1 MRYFELTEPED
12 LDSLQWSGSYR
23 AERRWYL
30 PSILCPRCD
39 AWGGMTAYPSVDLS
53 ALPEKDELKSGWPQ
67 TREEYERRAALVRP
81 FVPPEIQLEPG
92 CRLGPL
98 VGTAMGRFGPITAW
112 PSWQVLVR
120 EDALTLI
127 QEAGLK
133 GIIPVRAELRNR
145 RTKELPQYE
154 LEARPLAKLH
164 PACIQDRDRVP
175 TCLESCGN
183 HGFSLPPER
192 WLHGESLPTGL
203 DLFGV
208 EGTTRIVVSERFVD
222 AVNRLG
228 PSDVVYREITVE

>member
-1 MRYFELTEPED
+1 MTEPED
-12 LDSLQWSGSYR
+12 LDNFHWSGSYR

-30 PSILCPRCD
+30 PSILCPRCE

-53 ALPEKDELKSGWPQ
+53 SLPEKDELKSVWPQ
-67 TREEYERRAALVRP
+67 TREEYQRRAALVRP
-81 FVPPEIQLEPG
+81 FVPPEIQLEAG
-92 CRLGPL
+92 CRFGPL
-98 VGTAMGRFGPITAW
+98 VGTAIGRFGPVTAL

-120 EDALTLI
+120 EDTLTAL

-154 LEARPLAKLH
+154 LEARPLVKLH

-175 TCLESCGN
+175 TCDYCGR

-192 WLHGESLPTGL
+192 WLLGESIPADL

-208 EGTTRIVVSERFVD
+208 DETTRIVVSERFVET
-222 AVNRLG
+222 VNRLG

>member
-12 LDSLQWSGSYR
+12 LDNFHWSGSYR
-23 AERRWYL
+23 AEHPWYL
-30 PSILCPRCD
+30 PTILCPRCG
-39 AWGGMTAYPSVDLS
+39 AWGDMTAYPSVDLS
-53 ALPEKDELKSGWPQ
+53 ALPEKDQLKSPWPQ
-67 TREEYERRAALVRP
+67 TREEYERRKALVLP

-92 CRLGPL
+92 CRFGPL
-98 VGTAMGRFGPITAW
+98 VGTAMGRFGPITAM

-120 EDALTLI
+120 EDTLTAL

-133 GIIPVRAELRNR
+133 GIIPVRAQLRNR

-164 PACIQDRDRVP
+164 PACIQDRDWVP
-175 TCLESCGN
+175 TCRESCGN
-183 HGFSLPPER
+183 SGFRLPPER
-192 WLHGESLPTGL
+192 WLLGEALPKDL

-222 AVNRLG
+222 TVNRLG
-228 PSDVVYREITVE
+228 PCDVVYREITVE

>member
-1 MRYFELTEPED
+1 MRYFEVSTPRD
-12 LDSLQWSGSYR
+12 LDNFHWSGSYR
-23 AERRWYL
+23 AERRWAL

-67 TREEYERRAALVRP
+67 TREEYQRRAALVRP
-81 FVPPEIQLEPG
+81 FVPPELQLEPG
-92 CRLGPL
+92 CMFGPL
-98 VGTAMGRFGPITAW
+98 VGTAIGRFGPVTAL

-120 EDALTLI
+120 EDTLAAI
-127 QEAGLK
+127 QEARLK

-154 LEARPLAKLH
+154 LEARPLVKLH

-175 TCLESCGN
+175 TCDYCGR

-192 WLHGESLPTGL
+192 WLLSASIPTDL

-208 EGTTRIVVSERFVD
+208 EETTRIVVSERFVD
-222 AVNRLG
+222 TVNQLG
-228 PSDVVYREITVE
+228 PSDVVYREISVE

>member
-1 MRYFELTEPED
+1 MTEPED
-12 LDSLQWSGSYR
+12 LDAFHWSGSYR
-23 AERRWYL
+23 AEHQWCL
-30 PSILCPRCD
+30 PSVLCERCET
-39 AWGGMTAYPSVDLS
+39 WGVMTAYPSVDLS
-53 ALPEKDELKSGWPQ
+53 TLPEKDELKSIWPQ
-67 TREEYERRAALVRP
+67 TREEYERRKALVLP

-98 VGTAMGRFGPITAW
+98 VGTAMGRFGPVTAM

-120 EDALTLI
+120 EDALAAL
-127 QEAGLK
+127 QDAGLK

-154 LEARPLAKLH
+154 LEARPLVKLH

-175 TCLESCGN
+175 TCDLCGR

-192 WLHGESLPTGL
+192 WLLGESIPTEL

-208 EGTTRIVVSERFVD
+208 EDTTRIVVSERFVD
-222 AVNRLG
+222 TVNRLG
-228 PSDVVYREITVE
+228 PSDVVYREISAE